1 MNKNLV
7 ILLFAFV
14 LLLSLGCERED
25 PEFRT
30 FSKSTGVF
38 IINEGN
44 FTYGNASLSFL
55 DLTTGEIDNQV
66 FYKANGFPLGDV
78 AFSMTISDSMAFI
91 SINNSGKIFSVN
103 TRTFKHQGTIAGL
116 SSPRYIQL
124 ISKTKAYISDL
135 YSTSILVFDPGSLQI
150 TDTIETGRS
159 TEQMVVWNDYVFAT
173 CWSFGNEVLKI
184 NTLTNQVEDSIRV
197 NNQPN
202 SMVIDKNNNLWVL
215 SDGGYEGSP
224 LGVDYPALTVIDPD
238 KMDVLTTVLF
248 PNISG
253 SPNNLLIN
261 GSRDSIFF
269 LYGSWTGETDFDS
282 GAYRMSVNSNE
293 LPDDPFIPEK
303 NRLYYRMGIDPVY
316 STIYISDALDY
327 MQKGFVFRFTPD
339 GALIDSMR
347 ADRIP
352 GFFAFMTE

>member
-1 MNKNLV
+1 
-7 ILLFAFV
+7 
-14 LLLSLGCERED
+14 
-25 PEFRT
+25 
-30 FSKSTGVF
+30 
-38 IINEGN
+38 
-44 FTYGNASLSFL
+44 
-55 DLTTGEIDNQV
+55 
-66 FYKANGFPLGDV
+66 
-78 AFSMTISDSMAFI
+78 
-91 SINNSGKIFSVN
+91 
-103 TRTFKHQGTIAGL
+103 
-116 SSPRYIQL
+116 
-124 ISKTKAYISDL
+124 
-135 YSTSILVFDPGSLQI
+135 
-150 TDTIETGRS
+150 
-159 TEQMVVWNDYVFAT
+159 MVVWNDYVFAT